1 MTTCPMPRI
10 PRLRLAALF
19 ASLASGSAFAAT
31 PLPLPPGTGMCA
43 ALQAYLQAGR
53 LAELESSAVRGLRI
67 AGHRAN
73 VEIRSAGTGLAPYA
87 WVTDADT
94 DEAFE
99 PALGELHGEPRG
111 DGAIVS
117 HGGLHHVLLL
127 AREGA
132 GGYSVALDGGP
143 SCDVEHGRT
152 EQVAPSSIEPQVCQ
166 RILHGTAPTEIE
178 FSQPTTI
185 SDEALAARWKD
196 RQVTAAG
203 AVSLDIANDGRPVDV
218 VQLQTTLRQ
227 PDACTARLWDVLAAH
242 GSRLANDVE
251 RGALTKRGIVADDPA
266 GGADCYSETHFL
278 RDGRRVL
285 IESLDHTQSD
295 TAAARARHVEVIEHG
310 VRRGICE
317 TASANDWRVTPASPD
332 AAAR

>member
-1 MTTCPMPRI
+1 MPKT
-10 PRLRLAALF
+10 PRLRLVALI
-19 ASLASGSAFAAT
+19 ASLACGRALAAT
-31 PLPLPPGTGMCA
+31 PLPLPPNAGMCA

-53 LAELESSAVRGLRI
+53 LGELESNEVRGLRI

-94 DEAFE
+94 GEEFD

-117 HGGLHHVLLL
+117 HGGLHHVVLLG
-127 AREGA
+127 REGA

-143 SCDVEHGRT
+143 SCDIEHERT
-152 EQVAPSSIEPQVCQ
+152 EQVAASSTEPQVCQ
-166 RILHGTAPTEIE
+166 RILHGDGPTEIE
-178 FSQPTTI
+178 LSQPTTI
-185 SDEALAARWKD
+185 PDVALAARWGN
-196 RQVTAAG
+196 RYVTAIG
-203 AVSLDIANDGRPVDV
+203 AARVDLANDGRPVDL
-218 VQLQTTLRQ
+218 VQLKTTLRQ
-227 PDACTARLWDVLAAH
+227 PDLCAALLWDVLAAQ
-242 GSRLANDVE
+242 GSRLANAAE
-251 RGALTKRGIVADDPA
+251 RRVLDRRGIVADDPA
-266 GGADCYSETHFL
+266 GGADCYGETHFL

-295 TAAARARHVEVIEHG
+295 TVAAYSRHVEVIEHG
-310 VRRGICE
+310 ARRGVCE
-317 TASANDWRVTPASPD
+317 TASADDWRVTPASPT

>member
-1 MTTCPMPRI
+1 MPKI
-10 PRLRLAALF
+10 PRLRLAAL
-19 ASLASGSAFAAT
+19 LALLAGGSAFAAT

-53 LAELESSAVRGLRI
+53 LAELESHEARGLRI
-67 AGHRAN
+67 AGHGAN

-94 DEAFE
+94 GEEFD

-127 AREGA
+127 GREGA

-143 SCDVEHGRT
+143 SCDIEHERT
-152 EQVAPSSIEPQVCQ
+152 ERVAPSSPEPQVCR
-166 RILHGTAPTEIE
+166 RILHGDGPTEIE

-185 SDEALAARWKD
+185 SDEALAARWND

-203 AVSLDIANDGRPVDV
+203 AARVDVANDGRPVDV

-227 PDACTARLWDVLAAH
+227 PDACTALLWDVLAAQ
-242 GSRLANDVE
+242 GSRLANDAE
-251 RGALTKRGIVADDPA
+251 RRVLDQRGIVADAPA
-266 GGADCYSETHFL
+266 GGADCYGETHFL

-295 TAAARARHVEVIEHG
+295 TAAAYSRHVEVIEHG
-310 VRRGICE
+310 VRRGVCE
-317 TASANDWRVTPASPD
+317 TVSAADWRVTPTAPD